1 MSKVVNLQWYN
12 GRYGYVYRDAPT
24 LVISYDNGR
33 MQIMRDESDDSKYF
47 HIFQIK
53 HIGGGG
59 GVN

>member
-47 HIFQIK
+47 YFVQGERAR
-53 HIGGGG
+53 GG
-59 GVN
+59 